1 MAAEIVEIAF
11 EKKGLK
17 VKCSR
22 SCSNFYFLTRFRPTP
37 AAVDKKRLELNYKQI
52 EGSESFFRDPR
63 SVFVDHA
70 HSI

>member
-1 MAAEIVEIAF
+1 MLAELLE
-11 EKKGLK
+11 
-17 VKCSR
+17 
-22 SCSNFYFLTRFRPTP
+22 FLFFNTIPSDTGCCWQ
-37 AAVDKKRLELNYKQI
+37 KKRLELNYKQI